1 FRAGLIYWVGN
12 VSYSISLP
20 MNRLGL
26 VLAIALAG
34 PVFGADL
41 DQARQLYNRT
51 EYKRSLEVLRAIL
64 AKGGAKDAAVWAL
77 SGRNEYMLTD
87 FKRASEAFEKAVA
100 LEPHNSEY
108 ALWLG
113 RAYGRR
119 AETSSPFTAPG
130 YASRARQNFERA
142 VQLNPGN
149 MDALNDVFE
158 YYLEAPGFLGGGM
171 DKARATAAR
180 IGDISP
186 GEGYQALARLAEKQ
200 KEYATAEME
209 LRRAVEV
216 TPQTVGRFIELA
228 RFLARQGRFHE
239 SDQSLARAEK
249 LAPNNPR
256 VIFAKADIYL
266 QSGRNRD
273 QAGKLLRRYMTLS
286 LSPDDPP
293 REEAAKLLKR
303 ALGG

>member
-1 FRAGLIYWVGN
+1 
-12 VSYSISLP
+12 

-26 VLAIALAG
+26 VLAAALAG

-41 DQARQLYNRT
+41 EEARQLYNHT
-51 EYKRSLEVLRAIL
+51 EYKQSLDVLRAIVV
-64 AKGGAKDAAVWAL
+64 KDGAVYAL
-77 SGRNEYMLTD
+77 TGRDEYMLAD
-87 FKRASEAFEKAVA
+87 FKRASEAFERAVA
-100 LEPHNSEY
+100 LDPNNSEY

-113 RAYGRR
+113 RGYGRR
-119 AETSSPFTAPG
+119 AETSSPLTAPG

-142 VQLNPGN
+142 VQLNPAN
-149 MDALNDVFE
+149 LDALNDVFE

-171 DKARATAAR
+171 DKARAAAAR
-180 IGDISP
+180 IADMNP
-186 GEGYQALARLAEKQ
+186 GEGYQAQAKLAEKR

-216 TPQTVGRFIELA
+216 APQTVGRFIELA

-249 LAPNNPR
+249 LAPDSPR

-266 QSGRNRD
+266 KSGRNRD
-273 QAGKLLRRYMTLS
+273 QARKLLQHYMTLS
-286 LSPDDPP
+286 LSPEDPS
-293 REEAAKLLKR
+293 RAEAAKLLER
-303 ALGG
+303 AQGG